1 MQFRRLS
8 GRLLFLYCVFF
19 EHLKL
24 RFTVST
30 ELYDI
35 PYMDSIH
42 SKFVHEVLCR
52 AVVS

>member
-1 MQFRRLS
+1 MQFCRLS
-8 GRLLFLYCVFF
+8 GRLLFLYCAFF

-35 PYMDSIH
+35 PCIDSIH
-42 SKFVHEVLCR
+42 SKFVHKVLCR